1 MARSKKVAALEQ
13 QARDREALV
22 EHAARNPVDSLGGW
36 GYVMMLITENKA
48 GEALANATV
57 AKGPNKVGIQSV
69 CAALASVARIS
80 NEMPAAMREAY
91 ATARAEE
98 QRLITLANEAAK
110 KRSAAESAM
119 RNWTMAAIE
128 ALKDD

>member
-1 MARSKKVAALEQ
+1 
-13 QARDREALV
+13 
-22 EHAARNPVDSLGGW
+22 
-36 GYVMMLITENKA
+36 
-48 GEALANATV
+48 
-57 AKGPNKVGIQSV
+57 
-69 CAALASVARIS
+69 
-80 NEMPAAMREAY
+80 MPAAMREAY

-119 RNWTMAAIE
+119 RNWTIIE